1 MFIFLLLSLWKM
13 PSVGFLIDSYRF
25 VEFQMC
31 TTMCGWYIFFQVG
44 DDATRKTKQCKRRAV
59 SQSELAVVLSPASFV
74 ADLLIF
80 PSKNFLCIRQSKNIK
95 MRKDLLVCT
104 NGLHLHVESWFSFHT
119 FHTVS
124 APTQI
129 NKYMLC
135 GKLGHLSFAF
145 WGGWFVCNF

>member
-44 DDATRKTKQCKRRAV
+44 DDATRKTKQCKHRAV
-59 SQSELAVVLSPASFV
+59 SQSELAVVLLPLLQICSFSLPKTFC
-74 ADLLIF
+74 AYDSLKILKCARI
-80 PSKNFLCIRQSKNIK
+80 SWCAQ
-95 MRKDLLVCT
+95 T
-104 NGLHLHVESWFSFHT
+104 GLHLHVESWFSFHT

-145 WGGWFVCNF
+145 WGVDLCVISK